1 MKAIKVFT
9 TTIITTAIFALIV
22 AFGANADASRA
33 DRKKNVN
40 ACANALSFNKKI
52 IKL

>member
-33 DRKKNVN
+33 DRKKKCKCVCK
-40 ACANALSFNKKI
+40 CAI
-52 IKL
+52 IQQENN